1 MALEAIRI
9 DDDEF
14 CFSTLDLIERS
25 FAVTLPKDLRHIATA
40 GDLFDEVTRL
50 RVPSGKGERCDS
62 AMVFYLLR
70 RIFATVN
77 PGKRIAPSAKLK
89 DISALSP
96 KALRRFL
103 AEQTGL
109 AMPQVEPTAIAIAFM
124 LLTLPAALL
133 MWWLV
138 DAFAFVAT
146 AVAGVLFI
154 LADRGGFTGKWQ
166 SVRSL
171 SLAIAQENVALLAE
185 MGARDRP
192 EDWWRVYTRILA
204 DAAEPVGDEVRP
216 LFSRRIGRDTRIE
229 LI

>member
-1 MALEAIRI
+1 MALESIRI

-14 CFSTLDLIERS
+14 CFGVLQLIERS
-25 FAVTLPKDLRHIATA
+25 FGVTLPEDLRHIATA
-40 GDLFDEVTRL
+40 GDLFDELTRL
-50 RVPSGKGERCDS
+50 RPPTATGDKCDS

-70 RIFATVN
+70 RLFATVN
-77 PGKRIAPSAKLK
+77 PGKRITPTAQLK

-96 KALRRFL
+96 KALRSFL
-103 AEQTGL
+103 TQQIGM
-109 AMPQVEPTAIAIAFM
+109 AMPRVEPTAIAIAFL
-124 LLTLPAALL
+124 LLTPPAALL

-138 DAFAFVAT
+138 DAFTFAAT

-166 SVRSL
+166 SLRSL
-171 SLAIAQENVALLAE
+171 SYAIAQENIAQLAE

-192 EDWWRVYTRILA
+192 EDWWRGFTRILA

-216 LFSRRIGRDTRIE
+216 LSSRRIGRDTRIE